1 MYVNPILG
9 YMQVSM
15 NCPLSNMAEFSADI
29 LRYEQVSGEHTE
41 QPSLQQGQVFSWLEY
56 MLTLFYAIC
65 RFWVNGPL
73 SNMAEFSSDWNI
85 C

>member
-29 LRYEQVSGEHTE
+29 LRYEQVSGE

-65 RFWVNGPL
+65 CFRMKGPL
-73 SNMAEFSSDWNI
+73 SNMAEFSADWNK